1 LARKLYSIT
10 ISYDFPTVNVG
21 QMPAESEEHARAL
34 LTQAHAGMK
43 NFEIIDC
50 YEIGE
55 LPQLELPLEEP
66 EVWVE
71 SDKKVVN

>member
-1 LARKLYSIT
+1 
-10 ISYDFPTVNVG
+10 
-21 QMPAESEEHARAL
+21 MPAESEEHARAL